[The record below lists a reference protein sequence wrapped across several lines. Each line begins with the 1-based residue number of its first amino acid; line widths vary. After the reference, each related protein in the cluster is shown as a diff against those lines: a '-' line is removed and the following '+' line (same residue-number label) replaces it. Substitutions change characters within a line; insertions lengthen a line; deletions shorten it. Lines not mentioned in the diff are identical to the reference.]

1 MKLSSNETPLVLLV
15 DDDEKT
21 LHLVSV
27 YLQREGYA
35 VERATNG
42 YDALRLAR
50 QLLPSLIVLDVML
63 PGLSGI
69 EVCEILRSETNP
81 FIIMLTARTTEQDKL
96 LGLDAGADDYVSK
109 PFSPRE
115 LTARV
120 KAVLRRVSHVNG
132 ECRDGAVIVRDLHL
146 DIARRQVSVEGR
158 IVLLTPIEFR
168 LLQILAANPGRVF
181 SREELIER
189 AFGYDYEGL
198 DRTVDAHVKNLRRKI
213 EMDRERPQYIKTKFG
228 EGYYC
233 DPGSL

>member
-1 MKLSSNETPLVLLV
+1 MKLSPDKPPLVLLV

-27 YLQREGYA
+27 YLEREGYA
-35 VERATNG
+35 VAIATNG
-42 YDALRLAR
+42 YDALSLAR
-50 QLLPSLIVLDVML
+50 SLLPSLIVLDLML
-63 PGLSGI
+63 PGLTGI

-120 KAVLRRVSHVNG
+120 RAVLRRMSHTNG
-132 ECRDGAVIVRDLHL
+132 EAKDK
-146 DIARRQVSVEGR
+146 DIALGDLRLNVAQRHVSVAER
-158 IVLLTPIEFR
+158 VIALTPIEFR
-168 LLQILAANPGRVF
+168 LLHILASNAGRVF

-213 EMDRERPQYIKTKFG
+213 EPDRDQPLYIKTKFG

-233 DPGSL
+233 EPGSR